1 MVLNHPHT
9 VENLKKNIA
18 SPPHPRP
25 HIQDS
30 DLIGLGYFCILVI
43 EKKENKVIDEKILGS
58 DTKYKGNETG

>member
-1 MVLNHPHT
+1 MVLHCPDT
-9 VENLKKNIA
+9 GEKLKKNIA
-18 SPPHPRP
+18 SPPHPQP

-43 EKKENKVIDEKILGS
+43 EKKENKVIDEKIVGS